1 MARHA
6 KTFKLALKRAK
17 IGDYVKPVH
26 DLRRMSITIGGRVGR
41 VTAEL
46 EPRETPAELAAE
58 IELTSA

>member
-1 MARHA
+1 M
-6 KTFKLALKRAK
+6 
-17 IGDYVKPVH
+17 GDCVKPVH